1 MVYLIIFVLV
11 VFAVLWGISIWLIKT
26 DRLTGHDWAIKSLG
40 LPRGS
45 VRATLA
51 FILLFLLVYSIITE
65 ITLPDLPDW
74 LVGILGT
81 IIGFYFGAAMTSGTQ
96 NTSETASGTKS
107 TPRTSSKPGKPSAQK

>member
-1 MVYLIIFVLV
+1 MVYLIIFLMV
-11 VFAVLWGISIWLIKT
+11 VFIVLWGISIWLIKT
-26 DRLTGHDWAIKSLG
+26 GRMDARDWAIKSLG

-74 LVGILGT
+74 IVGILGT
-81 IIGFYFGAAMTSGTQ
+81 VIGFYFGAAM
-96 NTSETASGTKS
+96 APGTKS
-107 TPRTSSKPGKPSAQK
+107 ASGESSESGESSASKK